1 MTSGDVVLGDW
12 EKHWLLRHLDDDACC
27 VNWLVELERPVD
39 PGLVEAALAAVR
51 RAFPFPFAGLRVAD
65 DGVRVLAVPRPERP
79 TGDYLTYWPRAEGG
93 FAAFVRTL
101 ANDRLDPL
109 EDGLLRCHL
118 VAGPVPMLA
127 FKATHLVGDAYTNHW
142 LRGAFVQAAGQL
154 SAGRPADL
162 APPPT
167 AYSLGV
173 AEVASRLRVAPREI
187 EDSVRR
193 ARRLRTPAM
202 TAPAPGGELRVL
214 RAVVPPERFAAVVR
228 RAITLGVTP
237 VALLG
242 AAVAAAVRSSYDP
255 WDTAAGDYFAV
266 SVPRDLRSALGRD
279 RELGNLCYPQGIPV
293 LADDPVDT
301 EVMAAVFSARLRAGA
316 MNRVMYRHF
325 CNELRAA
332 RTRPVR
338 REPGPP
344 GGGRRTVHPLPVLGA
359 TEIPARADIGTIA
372 GARVL
377 RTAYQTPIFTRR
389 QSGGQVH
396 LGCAL
401 RWHPDLDDRL
411 RAFAARLFAE
421 LLGPPPV
428 DWELL

>member
-1 MTSGDVVLGDW
+1 MTSGDIVLGDW
-12 EKHWLLRHLDDDACC
+12 EKHWLLQHLDDDACC

-39 PGLVEAALAAVR
+39 PALVEAALAAVR
-51 RAFPFPFAGLRVAD
+51 RVFPFPFAGLRVAP
-65 DGVRVLAVPRPERP
+65 GTASVLAVPRPRRP
-79 TGDYLTYWPRAEGG
+79 IGEYLTYWPQAEGG
-93 FAAFVRTL
+93 FESFARTL
-101 ANDRLDPL
+101 VNDRLDPL
-109 EDGLLRCHL
+109 EDGLFRCHL

-127 FKATHLVGDAYTNHW
+127 FKATHLIGDAYTNHW
-142 LRGAFVQAAGQL
+142 LRAAFAWASGQL
-154 SAGRPADL
+154 HAGRPAEL
-162 APPPT
+162 TSPPT

-173 AEVASRLRVAPREI
+173 ADVMSRLRVAPREI

-193 ARRLRTPAM
+193 ARRLRVPAM

-214 RAVVPPERFAAVVR
+214 RAVITPARFATVVR
-228 RAITLGVTP
+228 RAIALGVTP

-242 AAVAAAVRSSYDP
+242 AAVAGAVRSSYDP
-255 WDTAAGDYFAV
+255 WGQAPGDYFAV
-266 SVPRDLRSALGRD
+266 SVPRDLRSVLGRD
-279 RELGNLCYPQGIPV
+279 RELGNLCYPQGIPI

-301 EVMAAVFSARLRAGA
+301 ESMAKVISARLRAGA
-316 MNRVMYRHF
+316 MNRIMYRYF
-325 CNELRAA
+325 CNQLRET

-338 REPGPP
+338 RETAPAGD
-344 GGGRRTVHPLPVLGA
+344 RRLVRPLPVLGA
-359 TEIPARADIGTIA
+359 TEIPARPDIDAIA
-372 GARVL
+372 GVRVL

-396 LGCAL
+396 LGCTL

-411 RAFAARLFAE
+411 RAFAARLFTE